1 MREDLAAV
9 LPGQKQTEKKSR
21 HSKLARREAV
31 WGYLFIT
38 PGTVGVIVFT
48 LFPLLFSF
56 VMSFTDWS
64 MLAAP
69 HFLGLENYLELFRD
83 RTIGKEFSNTFV
95 YAFGT
100 APIGVFVSLVL
111 ATLMN
116 TKIRGRS
123 FYRVA
128 YFLPYVSMPAAITIV
143 WQWMLNSDTGI
154 VNAII
159 RALGFDTVAF
169 MSDPK
174 LIMPVMIFISIWQM
188 IGYSMIILLAGLQ
201 NIPQTYYE
209 AAKVDGAGPVK
220 QFFKITIPI
229 VSPTIFFLMIIS
241 FINSFKAFDIVYMI
255 VGAHAITGGGPLA
268 DASRTVVYGIYERS
282 FIELRMGYAAAE
294 AVILFLIIL
303 ALTFVQFRLQ
313 NKWVHYDD

>member
-1 MREDLAAV
+1 MREDMTAA
-9 LPGQKQTEKKSR
+9 LPEQKQTEKKPR
-21 HSKLARREAV
+21 HSTLARKEAV

-64 MLAAP
+64 MLTSP

-83 RTIGKEFSNTFV
+83 RTIGKEFRNTFV

-116 TKIRGRS
+116 TKIRSRS

-159 RALGFDTVAF
+159 RTLGFDTVAF

-188 IGYSMIILLAGLQ
+188 IGYNMIILLAGLQ

>member
-1 MREDLAAV
+1 MKETTEAILAEPAH
-9 LPGQKQTEKKSR
+9 KR
-21 HSKLARREAV
+21 RRRKLNAMGRREAM
-31 WGYLFIT
+31 WGYLFIA
-38 PGTVGVIVFT
+38 PGTLGVIVFT
-48 LFPLLFSF
+48 LIPLLFSF
-56 VMSFTDWS
+56 VMSMTDWS
-64 MLAAP
+64 MLNTP
-69 HFLGLENYLELFRD
+69 HFLGLANYRELFQDKTVR
-83 RTIGKEFSNTFV
+83 REFQNTFL

-100 APIGVFVSLVL
+100 APIGVFISLVL
-111 ATLMN
+111 ATLMS

-154 VNAII
+154 VNAALG
-159 RALGFDTVAF
+159 ALGFNKVAF

-188 IGYSMIILLAGLQ
+188 IGYNMVILLAGLQ
-201 NIPQTYYE
+201 NIPQTYFD
-209 AAKVDGAGPVK
+209 AAKVDGAGGVK
-220 QFFKITIPI
+220 QFFTITIPI

-255 VGAHAITGGGPLA
+255 VGAHAITSGGPLA
-268 DASRTVVYGIYERS
+268 NASRTAVYGIYEKS

-303 ALTFVQFRLQ
+303 VLTFVQFKLQ
-313 NKWVHYDD
+313 NRWVHYD

>member
-1 MREDLAAV
+1 MRESTAGV
-9 LPGQKQTEKKSR
+9 LPRENQLKMKPKL
-21 HSKLARREAV
+21 SKLARKEAM
-31 WGYLFIT
+31 WGYIFIT
-38 PGTVGVIVFT
+38 PGTLGVIVFT

-64 MLAAP
+64 MLSNP
-69 HFLGLENYLELFRD
+69 HFLGLKNYIELFQD
-83 RTIGKEFSNTFV
+83 ETAGKEFRNTFI

-100 APIGVFVSLVL
+100 APIGVFISLVL

-116 TKIRGRS
+116 TKIKGRS
-123 FYRVA
+123 FYRVV

-143 WQWMLNSDTGI
+143 WQWMLNSETGL

-159 RALGFDTVAF
+159 SALGFEKIPF
-169 MSDPK
+169 MSDPNW
-174 LIMPVMIFISIWQM
+174 IMPVMIFISIWQM
-188 IGYSMIILLAGLQ
+188 IGYNMIILLAGLQ

-209 AAKVDGAGPVK
+209 AARVDGAGPVK

-229 VSPTIFFLMIIS
+229 VSPTLFFLMIIS
-241 FINSFKAFDIVYMI
+241 FINSFKAFDVVYMI

-294 AVILFLIIL
+294 AVILFFIIL
-303 ALTFVQFRLQ
+303 ALTFIQFKLQ

>member
-1 MREDLAAV
+1 MREDMTAA
-9 LPGQKQTEKKSR
+9 LPGQKQTEKKPR
-21 HSKLARREAV
+21 HSKLARKEAV

-56 VMSFTDWS
+56 VMSFADWS
-64 MLAAP
+64 MLTSP

-83 RTIGKEFSNTFV
+83 RTIGKEFRNTFV
-95 YAFGT
+95 YAFST

-116 TKIRGRS
+116 TKIRSRS

-159 RALGFDTVAF
+159 RTLGFDTVAF

-188 IGYSMIILLAGLQ
+188 IGYNMIILLAGLQ